1 MGNTAGKGEPTSRK
15 WFWHISVDK
24 TYPREVL
31 YKCRFMDA
39 SLEIL
44 IGKYGS
50 ESQES
55 TFYPVL
61 KACLILIIIT
71 LDFEQNYIRLF
82 SYFWLCHVAC
92 GMLVPWPGVEPMPP
106 AFEAWCHNYCM
117 AREILVL
124 GFGLSKVHDLSQ
136 ATDSCLLFLIVK

>member
-1 MGNTAGKGEPTSRK
+1 
-15 WFWHISVDK
+15 
-24 TYPREVL
+24 
-31 YKCRFMDA
+31 MDA

-82 SYFWLCHVAC
+82 SYF
-92 GMLVPWPGVEPMPP
+92 
-106 AFEAWCHNYCM
+106 
-117 AREILVL
+117 
-124 GFGLSKVHDLSQ
+124 
-136 ATDSCLLFLIVK
+136 